1 MVLVDVAVGAV
12 VLGVVFDVVVLVV
25 VAVVVVVLGVVF
37 DVVVL
42 VVAVVVVVV
51 LGLAVVVVVVVV
63 ILGLIVAVVFGLV
76 VVVVV
81 VIVILGLIV
90 VVVVVVVVLGLI
102 VLFRIVEEFAGLIE
116 GLGGGL
122 RGIGSRCFSVSCVEF
137 DQFPCSVFSGCSS
150 RMFDVVLMGERDK
163 DGAGSSFVLP
173 EVMFGAVLFPIW
185 LPILVN
191 GNFVVLLVGRVPAG
205 FAGAAGTL
213 VCTSPVVPEY
223 WSAVGS
229 VCGSSLD
236 SDCSL

>member
-1 MVLVDVAVGAV
+1 M
-12 VLGVVFDVVVLVV
+12 VLVV

-37 DVVVL
+37 DVVVVVVL
-42 VVAVVVVVV
+42 GVLDDVAVGAVVV

-116 GLGGGL
+116 GLGGGI

-205 FAGAAGTL
+205 LAGAAGTI
-213 VCTSPVVPEY
+213 VCTSPVVPGD

-236 SDCSL
+236 SDCIL